1 MAGPHRARRNI
12 TTDDENGWRREG
24 EHLDVRVSLTD
35 QLTVAA
41 PASPA
46 VVLTPAH
53 TACGAHKVPSASPGS
68 SSGAA
73 LAQCEP
79 PWLGCVQ
86 SACVLE
92 QSA

>member
-1 MAGPHRARRNI
+1 MPESPSQ
-12 TTDDENGWRREG
+12 T
-24 EHLDVRVSLTD
+24 S

-53 TACGAHKVPSASPGS
+53 TACDAHKAPSASPGS
-68 SSGAA
+68 HSSGAA
-73 LAQCEP
+73 VAQCEP

-86 SACVLE
+86 SAPVLE
-92 QSA
+92 QAV